1 MLYSYFASRYSD
13 GNLDSNAM
21 NYESREGTASGSSE
35 TSNQLI
41 LFRTDYTP
49 RESEEE
55 TDTLSKGSPGRVYKR
70 RWYVLIV
77 YCSVG
82 FANYIAW
89 NTWDPIQ
96 KSAKYVF
103 GWNNG
108 IISLLA
114 DWGLFTLIIFP
125 PFYAALLKRHG
136 LRTAELT
143 TIGLMFIGAF
153 LRVIN
158 WGFGLCNTIMLNIS
172 QFSTGAGGI
181 IPMAGASLLSLT
193 WFPEEERRFATS
205 FAAGSQ
211 QIGLALSFL
220 IGPLIVG
227 DPPSSTSPEDEAEA
241 KKKLAHE
248 IDIYMW
254 IQFAFVSMLA
264 TCVLVY
270 FPSRPPSPPSMLS
283 VSQRHY
289 MGVSLK
295 LIVKEVKFWALAFS
309 YGFFSGIFNS
319 YLAVIAIDLASNS
332 SLNFSQYSCGWLG
345 FSTTLIGAISGMLVA
360 ALADRLRA
368 RNPIRKMLLALLI
381 IGFFAFGTF
390 LLIAKNYIDIEPRF
404 ARNICIFVT
413 VILTGCASA
422 STVPLIFEIAADILY
437 PIPEEVVGSMLVLV
451 QNSCGLVLLM
461 IFLIP
466 GSGVAWLDYAVV
478 GGIVATFPMVY
489 LLDDTNVRAMA
500 SQFNPPNGA
509 FGYDVLA

>member
-1 MLYSYFASRYSD
+1 MSHEFEGD
-13 GNLDSNAM
+13 NA
-21 NYESREGTASGSSE
+21 ASGSSE

-49 RESEEE
+49 RESEQE
-55 TDTLSKGSPGRVYKR
+55 TDTLSKSRSGRVYKR
-70 RWYVLIV
+70 RWYVLFV

-96 KSAKYVF
+96 KSAKYVY

-108 IISLLA
+108 ILSLLA

-153 LRVIN
+153 LRIIN

-193 WFPEEERRFATS
+193 WFPENERRFATS

-227 DPPSSTSPEDEAEA
+227 EPPSSNSYENSSATKA
-241 KKKLAHE
+241 KLAHE
-248 IDIYMW
+248 IDVYMW
-254 IQFAFVSMLA
+254 IQFAFVAALA

-270 FPSRPPSPPSMLS
+270 FPSRPPSPPTMLS

-295 LIVKEVKFWALAFS
+295 LIVRELKFWALAFS
-309 YGFFSGIFNS
+309 YGLFSGIFNS

-345 FSTTLIGAISGMLVA
+345 FSTTIIGAMSGMLVA
-360 ALADRLRA
+360 AIADCLRA
-368 RNPIRKMLLALLI
+368 RNPIRRMLLALLV
-381 IGFFAFGTF
+381 IGFIAFGTF
-390 LLIAKNYIDIEPRF
+390 LLIAKEYVFIEPRL
-404 ARNICIFVT
+404 ARDFCIFLT
-413 VILTGCASA
+413 VITTGCASA

-466 GSGVAWLDYAVV
+466 GTGIEWLDYAVL

-500 SQFNPPNGA
+500 SQFNPNGA
-509 FGYDVLA
+509 FSYDVLA